1 MARNVT
7 WADLSRAQRT
17 AVLAG
22 AAVEIVVTAWAAHD
36 LWRRP
41 AEEVRG
47 PKALWAAALV
57 VQPFGP
63 LAYRRYGR
71 R

>member
-1 MARNVT
+1 MSGT
-7 WADLSRAQRT
+7 QRT
-17 AVLAG
+17 VVVAG
-22 AAVEIVVTAWAAHD
+22 SAVELALTAWAAHD
-36 LWRRP
+36 LWTRP

-47 PKALWAAALV
+47 RKGLWAAALV

-63 LAYRRYGR
+63 LAYWRYGR